1 MPPAAY
7 DDYFCTPW
15 ATDREDEAKH
25 RELTKS
31 IGESLR
37 GKIDK
42 TCLYFLV
49 VAVSFPGNK
58 VTLFSLDLD
67 YTAYLLLYGMT
78 LYNISQQALDQL
90 EIIQKD
96 RQILRKVR

>member
-1 MPPAAY
+1 MTGLVSGIGDYIRTNAPEAFNMPPAAY

-49 VAVSFPGNK
+49 VAVSFP
-58 VTLFSLDLD
+58 
-67 YTAYLLLYGMT
+67 
-78 LYNISQQALDQL
+78 
-90 EIIQKD
+90 
-96 RQILRKVR
+96 